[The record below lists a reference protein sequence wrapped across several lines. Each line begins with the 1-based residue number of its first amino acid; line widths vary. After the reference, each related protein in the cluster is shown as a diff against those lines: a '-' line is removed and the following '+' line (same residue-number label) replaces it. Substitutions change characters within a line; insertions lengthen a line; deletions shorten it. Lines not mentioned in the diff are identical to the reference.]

1 MIVLLII
8 GLVLV
13 ALAVAVATGALRPHE
28 GDHSRAIRRRIQKY
42 SFARRTEPG
51 EETESASGV
60 RDKFDDVATKIGTAV
75 AGRSKHA
82 SIERVRTLL
91 VEAGLYNVTPLR
103 FIGYRMICAV
113 ALPLLWLWFT
123 LAGGIKPPLIVV
135 TTLLIGGIAWILPD
149 RFLRDRAKQRLNE
162 IDYQLP
168 ELIDLLVVT
177 VEAGLGFVGSLQTA
191 AERITGPLG
200 QELRLTLQEQN
211 MGLSIQEALMNLL
224 NRVDTPSMRSF
235 VRSIVQGETLG
246 VSIGQIMRDL
256 AQEMRRRRRAVA
268 QERAQKAPIKI
279 LFPLVLLIFPAMFVV
294 LLGPALLLFLKAF
307 GGGG

>member
-1 MIVLLII
+1 MIILLII
-8 GLVLV
+8 GLIIL
-13 ALAVAVATGALRPHE
+13 ALAIAAATGAFSPNE
-28 GDHSRAIRRRIQKY
+28 GTRSGAIRKRIGRY
-42 SFARRTEPG
+42 SFVRTATD
-51 EETESASGV
+51 EESDSTDLKKKA
-60 RDKFDDVATKIGTAV
+60 DDVATKIGTAV

-82 SIERVRTLL
+82 TVERVRTLL
-91 VEAGLYNVTPLR
+91 VEAGMYNTTPVR
-103 FIGYRMICAV
+103 FMGYRVLLTGAI
-113 ALPLLWLWFT
+113 PLLWMWFAIT
-123 LAGGIKPPLIVV
+123 AGIKPPLILV
-135 TTLLIGGIAWILPD
+135 TTLLFLAVCWILPE
-149 RFLRDRAKQRLNE
+149 RFLRDRATQRLNE

-191 AERITGPLG
+191 SKRITGPLG

-211 MGLSIQEALMNLL
+211 MGLSIQEALMHML

-256 AQEMRRRRRAVA
+256 AQEMRRRRRATA

-279 LFPLVLLIFPAMFVV
+279 LFPLVLLIFPSMFVV

-307 GGGG
+307 SGGI

>member
-1 MIVLLII
+1 MILLLII

-13 ALAVAVATGALRPHE
+13 AIAVAVGAGALIPRE

-42 SFARRTEPG
+42 SFARRGEP
-51 EETESASGV
+51 EELGDSAGGV

-82 SIERVRTLL
+82 TIERMRTLL
-91 VEAGLYNVTPLR
+91 VEAGMYNVSPLR
-103 FIGYRMICAV
+103 FMGYRAICAV
-113 ALPLLWLWFT
+113 GLPLLWLWFT
-123 LAGGIKPPLIVV
+123 IAGGIKPPLIVI
-135 TTLLIGGIAWILPD
+135 TTLLIAGISWILPD

-211 MGLSIQEALMNLL
+211 MGLSIQEGLMNML

-256 AQEMRRRRRAVA
+256 AQEMRRRRRASA

-294 LLGPALLLFLKAF
+294 LLGPALLLFMKAF